1 MADTVVIGA
10 EAIFTGRSAVDERIG
25 GDIRIRD
32 GRIVALGTVG
42 SEPGDHVIDA
52 RGCVVT
58 PGLVNTHHHLFQSVL
73 KGVAAGID
81 CELEA
86 WLESVPYTYWD
97 RVDAEAM
104 EVAAQLGMVEL
115 LLSGCTTVSDHHYIY
130 DASRGFDAAHVLF
143 ETADR
148 LGMRFVLA
156 RGGASQGRKFTKD
169 DPRVPMPL
177 EDIDTMLAAT
187 QDLAARY
194 HDPAPDAMRRLA
206 FAPTTPFW
214 SIPESTLRPVAEAT
228 RQMGLRLH
236 SHLSETRNYNDYCTA
251 TYGCRPVEFV
261 AERGWVGEDVWFAH
275 LVHVDDDELRI
286 LADTGTGMSHCPQ
299 SNGRLGS
306 GIAPAD
312 RFARMGG
319 KVSLAV
325 DGAASNEAADMANE
339 MHVAWM
345 THRAAKGPQAVRC
358 EDVMRWATAGG
369 AQVLGLPAIGTIA
382 PGQAADIAVFDLN
395 HPRYAGLHDPL
406 IAPVASGGAAKMRHV
421 LVNGRTVVENGAI
434 PGLDLPRLVSR
445 TRDVVRR
452 IAQ

>member
-1 MADTVVIGA
+1 MADTVIRGSQS
-10 EAIFTGRSAVDERIG
+10 IFTGLRGTEERTS
-25 GDIRIRD
+25 GDVRIRD
-32 GRIVALGTVG
+32 GRIAAIGDVGTQA
-42 SEPGDHVIDA
+42 DDA
-52 RGCVVT
+52 NVDASNCVVT

-81 CELEA
+81 CGLEA
-86 WLESVPYTYWD
+86 WLERVPYTYWN

-143 ETADR
+143 ETAGN

-156 RGGASQGRKFTKD
+156 RGGASQGRKFTDD

-177 EDIDTMLAAT
+177 EDVDTMLAAT
-187 QDLAARY
+187 QDLAHRY
-194 HDPAPDAMRRLA
+194 HDAAPDAMRRLA

-214 SIPESTLRPVAEAT
+214 SIPESTLAPVAEAT

-236 SHLSETRNYNDYCTA
+236 SHLSETRNYNNYCEA

-275 LVHVDDDELRI
+275 LVHVDEDELKI
-286 LADTGTGMSHCPQ
+286 LAETGTGMSHCPQ

-306 GIAPAD
+306 GIAPAEKFD
-312 RFARMGG
+312 RMGG

-345 THRAAKGPQAVRC
+345 THRAAKGPEAVRC

-369 AQVLGLPAIGTIA
+369 AEVLGLPAIGTLA
-382 PGQAADIAVFDLN
+382 VGQAADIAVFDLD

-421 LVNGRTVVENGAI
+421 LVNGRTVVENGEI
-434 PGLDLPRLVSR
+434 PGLDLPQLVARARAVVSR
-445 TRDVVRR
+445 MAD
-452 IAQ
+452 